1 MSFWRMAATALPYP
15 MVAATALPLRHLF
28 GSSFFLLR
36 RRYGRNCVAILPGGR
51 NFVAFSMASA
61 LAHSG
66 RDCVSTP
73 LAGSDVFLA
82 YGRNCVAIPKSGR
95 NCVATATSFS
105 FLLVAYSR
113 NCVAISTVAATALPL
128 APDLPFAVWAARKG
142 PDSSGEREGE
152 GSSDGWRFPALLLG
166 RIFLSLPV
174 MEACAVTWNQ
184 LDVPCSA
191 VFLDQ
196 GRRCPGR
203 RPSTH
208 EPLRSRPERNLSAA
222 INASA
227 GSE

>member
-1 MSFWRMAATALPYP
+1 MAATALPYSLVVATSLPFRWHLHWLTVAATAFPLRWLAAMSFWRMAAAALPYP
-15 MVAATALPLRHLF
+15 KVAATALPLRHLF
-28 GSSFFLLR
+28 FL
-36 RRYGRNCVAILPGGR
+36 CVW
-51 NFVAFSMASA
+51 
-61 LAHSG
+61 
-66 RDCVSTP
+66 
-73 LAGSDVFLA
+73 
-82 YGRNCVAIPKSGR
+82 
-95 NCVATATSFS
+95 
-105 FLLVAYSR
+105 LVAYGR

-128 APDLPFAVWAARKG
+128 APDLPFAVRAARIG
-142 PDSSGEREGE
+142 SGSSGEREGE
-152 GSSDGWRFPALLLG
+152 GSSDGLRVPALLLG
-166 RIFLSLPV
+166 RIFLPLPV